1 MAWTT
6 IRRRLGG
13 LVLVAASS
21 ASLGIAAEG
30 PTCTD
35 ARAGLARAVN
45 FFRSSVGVE
54 GGYVHRVAADLSTRA
69 GEEAVGPTTAWIEPP
84 GTPAVGQ
91 AYLDAH
97 EACCEPVL
105 LAAAVETGLALVRG
119 QLQSGGWGE
128 RIEFA
133 AADRRR
139 FAYRVDGGPVGTRDN
154 TTTFDDDK
162 SQSCLRFLLAL
173 AARLEREKPVPDS
186 AARIRE
192 AAAYALDQFAA
203 AQFPNGAWPQKWRGR
218 RQDDADTGPDATG
231 EFPRARIPDDWPRRW
246 SKASY
251 SDLYTLNDGLMQDM
265 IATFLAAHAS
275 TGDDRWLAV
284 AKRGGEFLLRAQ
296 LPEPQPAWAQQYD
309 RSMQPAWARRFEP
322 PAVSGGESQ
331 GVLMTLIL
339 LARRTGDDRYLAPV
353 RPALDYLRR
362 SRLPDGRLARFYEL
376 GTNRPLYMT
385 RDYELT
391 HDDDDLPTH
400 YGFKVDAKLDAI
412 TKALEAVHT
421 AEPETRPPSMPRLR
435 PRARDLLARLDDRGG
450 WVERG
455 SLPGID
461 GQVGIID
468 SRTFIKNLAT
478 LAAFLGGC
486 REDAGAGDDRG
497 AGADGRTTTGSR

>member
-1 MAWTT
+1 MARTGIGWLLHG
-6 IRRRLGG
+6 IA
-13 LVLVAASS
+13 LVAISPPA
-21 ASLGIAAEG
+21 ITAAADG
-30 PTCTD
+30 PGCD
-35 ARAGLARAVN
+35 EVRAGLRRAVA
-45 FFRSSVGVE
+45 FFRATAGVE
-54 GGYVHRVAADLSTRA
+54 GGYVHRVAANRSRRA

-91 AYLDAH
+91 AYLDAY
-97 EACCEPVL
+97 EACGDEEL
-105 LAAAVETGLALVRG
+105 LAAAIETGLAVVRG

-133 AADRRR
+133 PADRRG

-173 AARLEREKPVPDS
+173 AARLEQQQPVPQET
-186 AARIRE
+186 AQIR
-192 AAAYALDQFAA
+192 AAASHALEQFAA
-203 AQFPNGAWPQKWRGR
+203 AQFPNGGWPQKWRNSR
-218 RQDDADTGPDATG
+218 RDAAELGPDDTG
-231 EFPRARIPDDWPRRW
+231 EFSRARIPTDWPRTW

-284 AKRGGEFLLRAQ
+284 ARRGGDFLLRAQ

-309 RSMQPAWARRFEP
+309 RRMQPAWARRFEP

-331 GVLMTLIL
+331 GVLLTLIL
-339 LARRTGDDRYLAPV
+339 LARRTGDDCYLAPV

-391 HDDDDLPTH
+391 YDDDDLPTH

-412 TKALEAVHT
+412 TKALEAGAA
-421 AEPETRPPSMPRLR
+421 AEPEKRPPSMTRLR
-435 PRARDLLARLDDRGG
+435 PRVRELLAALDQRGG
-450 WVERG
+450 WVEQG
-455 SLPGID
+455 SMPGND
-461 GQVGIID
+461 GRIAIVD
-468 SRTFIKNLAT
+468 SRTFIKNLGT
-478 LAAFLGGC
+478 LAAFLSGC
-486 REDAGAGDDRG
+486 RDGAPQAGKKH
-497 AGADGRTTTGSR
+497 